1 MRKYKQEW
9 SVLKAGERCK
19 EGKTQLKDSLGCGG
33 RLSQKEKKRLFP
45 LRSSFL
51 PHTQGHPTE
60 GLHPTAPH
68 LKLSSKF
75 EICL

>member
-33 RLSQKEKKRLFP
+33 RLSQKEKKGSFP
-45 LRSSFL
+45 
-51 PHTQGHPTE
+51 
-60 GLHPTAPH
+60 
-68 LKLSSKF
+68 
-75 EICL
+75 